1 MNSTRLSAA
10 INARELRYFWKDLV
24 ESMRAAEARSPETAK
39 QVHAAFGRLRGEEGT
54 QLDRLLWG
62 FSPEQLA
69 AGGAQ
74 QLVEALSS
82 PSTDVRVLAYLN
94 LNEITGK
101 TNNFQPDRE
110 PQDSA
115 AIDHE
120 LGARS
125 AAARDH
131 LQDAARRTV
140 RSHDLP

>member
-1 MNSTRLSAA
+1 MNNRLVEVRTLAIRSLSMFDEFDPFVAA
-10 INARELRYFWKDLV
+10 ISSRDLRYFWKDLV

-39 QVHAAFGRLRGEEGT
+39 QVQAAFSRLRGEEGAL
-54 QLDRLLWG
+54 LDRLLWR

-110 PQDSA
+110 PRNQRT
-115 AIDHE
+115 IDHE
-120 LGARS
+120 LGA
-125 AAARDH
+125 
-131 LQDAARRTV
+131 
-140 RSHDLP
+140 